1 MKYKN
6 LLSFRR
12 SLKLFEK
19 TLKFFEK
26 TLVSPN
32 LSLDF
37 KFFVTEDFKPL
48 KDIRIILKT
57 KNIKE
62 IKFAF
67 LNLET
72 KLIFLIIKFLF
83 LYYYFLKLLLKLNV
97 LLKSK
102 Q

>member
-1 MKYKN
+1 MN
-6 LLSFRR
+6 A
-12 SLKLFEK
+12 
-19 TLKFFEK
+19 
-26 TLVSPN
+26 
-32 LSLDF
+32 
-37 KFFVTEDFKPL
+37 
-48 KDIRIILKT
+48 KDIKIILKA
-57 KNIKE
+57 KIIIE

-67 LNLET
+67 LNFET